1 MTRTKSAHEHERPV
15 VRGNGRGEA
24 EMLRKLVLVAVA
36 CATSVV
42 MFAGPASALTKV
54 RYQAELSDHVA
65 FTGFCDFTV
74 YSTDTGT
81 APMIT
86 ETYDEEGN
94 LVRVDV
100 TPQGWV
106 QTTLE
111 GNGNSVTVNN
121 TGPVTILFEAD
132 GTLTV
137 YQRGPSLTGDQG
149 LITGVAFLTHTYGR
163 VVTTGVPNASTG
175 LTDFT
180 SVVWIGNVTDL
191 CAALAA

>member
-1 MTRTKSAHEHERPV
+1 MTRTKSVHKHERPV
-15 VRGNGRGEA
+15 VRGSGRGEA

-42 MFAGPASALTKV
+42 IFAGPASALTKV

-86 ETYDEEGN
+86 ETYDAEGN

-100 TPQGWV
+100 TP
-106 QTTLE
+106 
-111 GNGNSVTVNN
+111 
-121 TGPVTILFEAD
+121 
-132 GTLTV
+132 
-137 YQRGPSLTGDQG
+137 R
-149 LITGVAFLTHTYGR
+149 
-163 VVTTGVPNASTG
+163 
-175 LTDFT
+175 
-180 SVVWIGNVTDL
+180 
-191 CAALAA
+191 

>member
-1 MTRTKSAHEHERPV
+1 
-15 VRGNGRGEA
+15 
-24 EMLRKLVLVAVA
+24 MLRKAVWIAAASAVLVMMA
-36 CATSVV
+36 
-42 MFAGPASALTKV
+42 AGPAAALTKV
-54 RYQAELSDHVA
+54 RYDAQLGDHVA

-74 YSTDTGT
+74 YATDTGT
-81 APMIT
+81 APKIT
-86 ETYDEEGN
+86 ETYDDEGN
-94 LVRVDV
+94 LVRIDV

-106 QTTLE
+106 MTTIE

-121 TGPVTILFEAD
+121 TGPVTILIGAD

-163 VVTTGVPNASTG
+163 VVTTGVPNATTG

-180 SVVWIGNVTDL
+180 SVIWLGDVTDL
-191 CAALAA
+191 CAALEG